1 MTDIVIT
8 LNFSTDDGVSELFD
22 YISIL
27 TPDFPVE
34 GTYDGADGNPSGS
47 MTFYTATPA
56 DGGQTYRYTQ
66 TLEGWGVPP
75 GAVVTNIS
83 LLTADAKGEST
94 GATFNY
100 YPTAALRLGSGLGY
114 PSYKESSTAWNG
126 NHVWEALTAEYGDT
140 ISYPVASTVD
150 LSVEVV
156 ARAGGGTSHQMWYDN
171 LIFTISYGAGAD
183 SSGTGALQAQAAFVS
198 GEGTAK
204 MVVYATGVL
213 QAQAPTISGYAQSL
227 PSATEPAKAN
237 TADSYLL
244 YADAVAVP
252 LIQFTVRRDT
262 IETASIT
269 APVVYEDLMAGATV
283 ISIDIVSMDDYGA
296 ETVTELFTG
305 ALDTYS
311 TSRSGVVVNCLGA
324 ATWPANAVRDF
335 GNVSFITDDANY
347 NAYRASIDP
356 RFYPGDVGM
365 YGFRRINVNKV
376 TFSVNRTQA
385 FMELSD
391 VGQV

>member
-1 MTDIVIT
+1 LWVRCDLDII
-8 LNFSTDDGVSELFD
+8 DVSGT
-22 YISIL
+22 SVGIL
-27 TPDFPVE
+27 
-34 GTYDGADGNPSGS
+34 YD
-47 MTFYTATPA
+47 
-56 DGGQTYRYTQ
+56 
-66 TLEGWGVPP
+66 
-75 GAVVTNIS
+75 NIS
-83 LLTADAKGEST
+83 FDITYT
-94 GATFNY
+94 
-100 YPTAALRLGSGLGY
+100 
-114 PSYKESSTAWNG
+114 
-126 NHVWEALTAEYGDT
+126 
-140 ISYPVASTVD
+140 
-150 LSVEVV
+150 
-156 ARAGGGTSHQMWYDN
+156 
-171 LIFTISYGAGAD
+171 AGAD
-183 SSGTGALQAQAAFVS
+183 SSGSGDLQSQPAQVSGSGSVEFIAYASGALQAQDAVIA
-198 GEGTAK
+198 
-204 MVVYATGVL
+204 
-213 QAQAPTISGYAQSL
+213 GYAQSL

-283 ISIDIVSMDDYGA
+283 ISIDMVSTDDYGA

-376 TFSVNRTQA
+376 TFSVNRTQS
-385 FMELSD
+385 FMELSN